1 MTESNKSSPPK
12 GDFIDLDK
20 NQYKK
25 NNKIKRYV
33 IVIFSTFLITILIFF
48 YLNNFNIKEFL
59 YRNFDNNGSSS
70 TEVGEEKIN
79 TNENHNFNKQINFLK
94 KINDFLKQESFENTE
109 KLSNK

>member
-25 NNKIKRYV
+25 NNRIKRYV
-33 IVIFSTFLITILIFF
+33 FVIFSTFLITILIFF

-70 TEVGEEKIN
+70 TQVGEEKIN
-79 TNENHNFNKQINFLK
+79 TV
-94 KINDFLKQESFENTE
+94 KIM
-109 KLSNK
+109 